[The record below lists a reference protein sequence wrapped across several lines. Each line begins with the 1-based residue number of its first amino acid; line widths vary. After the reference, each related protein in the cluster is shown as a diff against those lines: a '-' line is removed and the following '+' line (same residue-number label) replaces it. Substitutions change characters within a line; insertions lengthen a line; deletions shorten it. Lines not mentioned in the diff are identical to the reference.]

1 MSKFFYARLA
11 INNIRRNAQTYV
23 PYIVTAIGAIMMFV
37 IIGMMTN
44 NTQLLKLR
52 GGTTLRTILFFGTI
66 VVGIFSL
73 IFLFYTNSFLGK
85 RRKKEFGLMNI
96 LGMDKRHLA
105 RVMFLETL
113 IVAVISITLGILSG
127 VLLSKLM
134 FLVLLKILNFEVQ
147 LGFEF
152 DAYFTLFTAMLFAG
166 IFFLSLLNNLRQVQ
180 LANPIELVKGGQVG
194 EREPKTNWPAFLL
207 GLITLGSGYYIAL
220 TMENPITTIPAFFGA
235 VVLVIIGTYCLFTAG
250 SIWFLQLLRKNKK
263 FYYHPQHFPN
273 ISGMIYRMKQ
283 NAVGLANICILS
295 TMVLVML
302 STTLSLYIGMEDVLR
317 TRYRRNF
324 ELTASDI
331 DSGAVQRIRDAVD
344 SVLAK
349 RGKAPQDIISYR
361 YLALTAKQ
369 EGSSF
374 ATRKNDLDMF
384 STALKYVYFVPV
396 EDYNALTN
404 RSVVLEDN
412 EALICSAR
420 EAYDYDSLSILGRT
434 FTIKEKVDS
443 FQGDGSSL
451 VFLYSSYYVVVKDM
465 DTVQEMYHK
474 YTAENELY
482 RPTISYYFGF
492 DVDAN
497 RSESLAIHDDLVASA
512 KQAIAGSG
520 YVVVESAENARDDFY
535 SLYGGLFFLGIFL
548 GVLFIGATVLIIYYK
563 QITEGFEDKH
573 RFEIMQKVGM
583 SRLEVKKTIKDQVL
597 MVFFLPL
604 IAAIIHIAFAFKPIT
619 KMLAL
624 FNLTNI
630 ALFIWCTL
638 GVILVFGLF
647 YAVVYVL
654 TARVYY
660 QIVSAKE

>member
-1 MSKFFYARLA
+1 
-11 INNIRRNAQTYV
+11 
-23 PYIVTAIGAIMMFV
+23 
-37 IIGMMTN
+37 
-44 NTQLLKLR
+44 
-52 GGTTLRTILFFGTI
+52 
-66 VVGIFSL
+66 
-73 IFLFYTNSFLGK
+73 
-85 RRKKEFGLMNI
+85 
-96 LGMDKRHLA
+96 
-105 RVMFLETL
+105 
-113 IVAVISITLGILSG
+113 
-127 VLLSKLM
+127 
-134 FLVLLKILNFEVQ
+134 
-147 LGFEF
+147 
-152 DAYFTLFTAMLFAG
+152 
-166 IFFLSLLNNLRQVQ
+166 
-180 LANPIELVKGGQVG
+180 
-194 EREPKTNWPAFLL
+194 
-207 GLITLGSGYYIAL
+207 
-220 TMENPITTIPAFFGA
+220 
-235 VVLVIIGTYCLFTAG
+235 
-250 SIWFLQLLRKNKK
+250 
-263 FYYHPQHFPN
+263 
-273 ISGMIYRMKQ
+273 
-283 NAVGLANICILS
+283 
-295 TMVLVML
+295 
-302 STTLSLYIGMEDVLR
+302 
-317 TRYRRNF
+317 
-324 ELTASDI
+324 
-331 DSGAVQRIRDAVD
+331 
-344 SVLAK
+344 
-349 RGKAPQDIISYR
+349 
-361 YLALTAKQ
+361 
-369 EGSSF
+369 
-374 ATRKNDLDMF
+374 
-384 STALKYVYFVPV
+384 
-396 EDYNALTN
+396 
-404 RSVVLEDN
+404 
-412 EALICSAR
+412 
-420 EAYDYDSLSILGRT
+420 
-434 FTIKEKVDS
+434 
-443 FQGDGSSL
+443 

>member
-23 PYIVTAIGAIMMFV
+23 PYIVTAIGVIMMFV

-73 IFLFYTNSFLGK
+73 IFLFYTNSFLVK

-207 GLITLGSGYYIAL
+207 GQITLGSGYYIAL

-331 DSGAVQRIRDAVD
+331 DSVAVQRIRDAVD

>member
-23 PYIVTAIGAIMMFV
+23 PYIVTAIGVIMMFV

-73 IFLFYTNSFLGK
+73 IFLFYTNSFLVK

-207 GLITLGSGYYIAL
+207 GQITLGSGYYIAL

-331 DSGAVQRIRDAVD
+331 DSVAVQRIRDAVD

-412 EALICSAR
+412 EALIYSAR
-420 EAYDYDSLSILGRT
+420 EAYDYNSLSILGRT

>member
-1 MSKFFYARLA
+1 
-11 INNIRRNAQTYV
+11 
-23 PYIVTAIGAIMMFV
+23 
-37 IIGMMTN
+37 
-44 NTQLLKLR
+44 
-52 GGTTLRTILFFGTI
+52 
-66 VVGIFSL
+66 
-73 IFLFYTNSFLGK
+73 
-85 RRKKEFGLMNI
+85 
-96 LGMDKRHLA
+96 
-105 RVMFLETL
+105 
-113 IVAVISITLGILSG
+113 
-127 VLLSKLM
+127 
-134 FLVLLKILNFEVQ
+134 
-147 LGFEF
+147 
-152 DAYFTLFTAMLFAG
+152 
-166 IFFLSLLNNLRQVQ
+166 
-180 LANPIELVKGGQVG
+180 
-194 EREPKTNWPAFLL
+194 
-207 GLITLGSGYYIAL
+207 
-220 TMENPITTIPAFFGA
+220 
-235 VVLVIIGTYCLFTAG
+235 
-250 SIWFLQLLRKNKK
+250 
-263 FYYHPQHFPN
+263 
-273 ISGMIYRMKQ
+273 
-283 NAVGLANICILS
+283 
-295 TMVLVML
+295 
-302 STTLSLYIGMEDVLR
+302 
-317 TRYRRNF
+317 
-324 ELTASDI
+324 
-331 DSGAVQRIRDAVD
+331 
-344 SVLAK
+344 
-349 RGKAPQDIISYR
+349 
-361 YLALTAKQ
+361 
-369 EGSSF
+369 
-374 ATRKNDLDMF
+374 MF

>member
-1 MSKFFYARLA
+1 
-11 INNIRRNAQTYV
+11 
-23 PYIVTAIGAIMMFV
+23 
-37 IIGMMTN
+37 
-44 NTQLLKLR
+44 
-52 GGTTLRTILFFGTI
+52 
-66 VVGIFSL
+66 
-73 IFLFYTNSFLGK
+73 
-85 RRKKEFGLMNI
+85 
-96 LGMDKRHLA
+96 
-105 RVMFLETL
+105 
-113 IVAVISITLGILSG
+113 
-127 VLLSKLM
+127 
-134 FLVLLKILNFEVQ
+134 
-147 LGFEF
+147 
-152 DAYFTLFTAMLFAG
+152 
-166 IFFLSLLNNLRQVQ
+166 
-180 LANPIELVKGGQVG
+180 
-194 EREPKTNWPAFLL
+194 
-207 GLITLGSGYYIAL
+207 
-220 TMENPITTIPAFFGA
+220 
-235 VVLVIIGTYCLFTAG
+235 
-250 SIWFLQLLRKNKK
+250 
-263 FYYHPQHFPN
+263 
-273 ISGMIYRMKQ
+273 MIYRMKQ